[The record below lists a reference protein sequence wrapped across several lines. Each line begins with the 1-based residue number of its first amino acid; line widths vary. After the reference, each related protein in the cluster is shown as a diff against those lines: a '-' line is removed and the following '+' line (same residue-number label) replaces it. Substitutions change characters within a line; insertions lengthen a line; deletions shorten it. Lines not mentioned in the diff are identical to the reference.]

1 MQMQGMLDLQIDTPE
16 GAARILSDGQIVLL
30 QQKSALIDSITR
42 TLYNKD
48 PLADLNFEQY
58 SVYDIV
64 DKYNARNG
72 KSNLLLFILIYS
84 ICRESLLR
92 GKDHSAATRKQL
104 FNNDRDECGR
114 TAVTGGQVQARSP
127 RDSEVRLGAIR
138 DGAGASAVG
147 NECGTLL
154 PVQVQSTRRPPCQRP
169 QAKEEDH
176 VRRNPQK
183 NEKIKMYV

>member
-1 MQMQGMLDLQIDTPE
+1 MNYADNNSDGKVDRFRILINFKNKPSQLRKVRLLSVVDYRLRSKLKMQMQGMLDLQIDTPE

-104 FNNDRDECGR
+104 FNN
-114 TAVTGGQVQARSP
+114 
-127 RDSEVRLGAIR
+127 
-138 DGAGASAVG
+138 
-147 NECGTLL
+147 N
-154 PVQVQSTRRPPCQRP
+154 
-169 QAKEEDH
+169 
-176 VRRNPQK
+176 
-183 NEKIKMYV
+183 